1 MNVMKYQI
9 QLTCVKTE
17 EGSSSN
23 KLSPEDL
30 KKATIDLIARLN
42 NSNSDK

>member
-9 QLTCVKTE
+9 QFTCVKME